1 MKIKKKSAVLILSYL
16 FAALLTAGGLALR
29 QYNTAAE
36 YRRYI
41 EAGWNRSFDSLAS
54 SVYEMNT
61 ALHKS
66 LYSTSPSLL
75 GSACAEI
82 YAKSLQAQES
92 LGELPFS
99 RYRLENTSGFI
110 GRLGD
115 YARALALK
123 AYSEGLSDGDTDA
136 LADLSD
142 SSELLSQNLIQLR
155 ADMDSGLLSVY
166 DWQQALG
173 ESSPPSL
180 GESVRQMNDEF
191 PELPTLIYDG
201 PYSRSV
207 DEKTFS
213 YIDALPEISR
223 DEALDA
229 AAEFTGLSR
238 SVFDF
243 TALSGGRL
251 PQYRFSAAYDGGEL
265 SVAVT
270 ARGGAVT
277 EMSCSAPAEYTA
289 IGDDEAMN
297 AARAFL
303 SERGYGSMTDS
314 YRIRGDNTLLI
325 NFAYSQDGVIC
336 YPDLVK
342 VLVSLESGRVIGFE
356 ASGYLMNHAPR
367 TLPLPIPEEDARA
380 CVSPRLSELSHSLAV
395 IPSPGGGELFCHE
408 FICEN
413 ADGEHYIV
421 YVNAVSGKEE
431 KILILIEDENGTLTV

>member
-1 MKIKKKSAVLILSYL
+1 MKMKKKSAVLVFSYL
-16 FAALLTAGGLALR
+16 LAAVLIAGGLALR
-29 QYNTAAE
+29 QYNTASE

-41 EAGWNRSFDSLAS
+41 EAGWNRSFDSLS
-54 SVYEMNT
+54 SSIYEMNT

-123 AYSEGLSDGDTDA
+123 AYSGGLSDREMED
-136 LADLSD
+136 LARLSD
-142 SSELLSQNLIQLR
+142 TSELLSQNLIQLR
-155 ADMDSGLLSVY
+155 ADMDGGLLSVY
-166 DWQQALG
+166 DWQRAFGQNTA
-173 ESSPPSL
+173 PSL
-180 GESVRQMNDEF
+180 GQSVQHMNDEF

-201 PYSRSV
+201 PYSHSV
-207 DEKTFS
+207 DEKTYS
-213 YIDALPEISR
+213 YIDSLPEISR

-229 AAEFTGLSR
+229 AAAFTGLNR

-243 TALSGGRL
+243 AAASEGRL
-251 PQYRFSAAYDGGEL
+251 PLYRFSAAYDGGEL

-270 ARGGAVT
+270 VKGGIIT
-277 EMSCSAPAEYTA
+277 EMTSSAPAEYTS

-303 SERGYGSMTDS
+303 EEHGYASMTDS
-314 YRIRGDNTLLI
+314 YRIRKDNTMLI

-367 TLPLPIPEEDARA
+367 TLPDPIPEQDARA
-380 CVSPRLSELSHSLAV
+380 CVSAKLKELSHSLAV
-395 IPSPGGGELFCHE
+395 IPSPGRGEIFCHE

>member
-16 FAALLTAGGLALR
+16 FAAVLTAGGLALR
-29 QYNTAAE
+29 QYHTASE

-166 DWQQALG
+166 DW
-173 ESSPPSL
+173 
-180 GESVRQMNDEF
+180 
-191 PELPTLIYDG
+191 
-201 PYSRSV
+201 
-207 DEKTFS
+207 
-213 YIDALPEISR
+213 
-223 DEALDA
+223 
-229 AAEFTGLSR
+229 
-238 SVFDF
+238 
-243 TALSGGRL
+243 
-251 PQYRFSAAYDGGEL
+251 
-265 SVAVT
+265 
-270 ARGGAVT
+270 
-277 EMSCSAPAEYTA
+277 
-289 IGDDEAMN
+289 
-297 AARAFL
+297 
-303 SERGYGSMTDS
+303 
-314 YRIRGDNTLLI
+314 
-325 NFAYSQDGVIC
+325 
-336 YPDLVK
+336 
-342 VLVSLESGRVIGFE
+342 
-356 ASGYLMNHAPR
+356 
-367 TLPLPIPEEDARA
+367 
-380 CVSPRLSELSHSLAV
+380 
-395 IPSPGGGELFCHE
+395 
-408 FICEN
+408 
-413 ADGEHYIV
+413 
-421 YVNAVSGKEE
+421 
-431 KILILIEDENGTLTV
+431 